1 MAKCYLTLS
10 QVNLATKLSS
20 SGRMMRRKH
29 SAHNDYCAI
38 FITMTEEIP
47 LGKSIS
53 ISRSGSYG
61 TSGKLVCAS
70 VSEFSR
76 FESTTASV

>member
-1 MAKCYLTLS
+1 M
-10 QVNLATKLSS
+10 
-20 SGRMMRRKH
+20 
-29 SAHNDYCAI
+29 
-38 FITMTEEIP
+38 FIKMTEKIP

-53 ISRSGSYG
+53 ISRSGSYR

-76 FESTTASV
+76 LDSAITPVNKIKLKRKNYCTLINMD